1 MPLSADLSE
10 RVAGPTSVSA
20 PEGYV
25 LVVEDEESLAEL
37 LGHLLSRLG
46 VRVLAAGDGK
56 TALSLFEQHGG
67 AIVLAFV
74 DCNLPDIQGAK
85 LCEKMR
91 LLSPGLPLLL
101 TSGRNQDALE
111 EALKAGGPCEFL
123 PKPYLP
129 TEVLRRVTALL
140 AAIG

>member
-10 RVAGPTSVSA
+10 RVASPALSHCRD
-20 PEGYV
+20 GYV

-37 LGHLLSRLG
+37 LGHLLRRLG
-46 VRVLAAGDGK
+46 VQVLTAGDGK
-56 TALSLFEQHGG
+56 NALSLFEQHREV
-67 AIVLAFV
+67 IVLAFV
-74 DCNLPDIQGAK
+74 DCNLPDIPGAK

-91 LLSPGLPLLL
+91 LLSPDLPLLL

-123 PKPYLP
+123 AKPYLP
-129 TEVLRRVTALL
+129 NEVLRRVTALL
-140 AAIG
+140 AAIE